1 MADIRSISAGN
12 NILIHHLQ
20 INYAMKNTLIILSLL
35 IAGLLSCQSQ
45 SNPAGNST
53 TTETPATDKTAAK
66 QPLPY
71 QDLNVEQFRQH
82 MAEPGIV
89 LMDVRTPEEIAN
101 GKIEGAQELDYY
113 GINFLEELGKLDK
126 EKTYL
131 VYCRSGNRS
140 GKTCKLMADMG
151 FKHLFNLAGGYN
163 AWSQQ

>member
-1 MADIRSISAGN
+1 VM
-12 NILIHHLQ
+12 
-20 INYAMKNTLIILSLL
+20 
-35 IAGLLSCQSQ
+35 GLMSCQSQ
-45 SNPAGNST
+45 STPAEKAPPPTPPTESA
-53 TTETPATDKTAAK
+53 TTETATAESQT
-66 QPLPY
+66 LPY
-71 QDLNVEQFRQH
+71 QDLNVEEFRQR

-101 GKIEGAQELDYY
+101 GKIEGAVELDFF
-113 GINFLEELGKLDK
+113 GANFQEEIAKLDK
-126 EKTYL
+126 DRTYL